1 MKWVFAI
8 LVALNLIVFGTT
20 IVEKMVLQKI
30 AVQQHEPSRTIVIQQ
45 TQPQQPAVP
54 TTTPPATPTTT
65 PQADN
70 KQTPA
75 TATTPPR
82 SKTAATP
89 ATPAAPKPPAQPATA
104 AAPKQQPEAKPQ
116 QTCGGGSVTLKED
129 DYHRIKGLLSRWQN
143 VASRSVQ
150 RNDENKSGG
159 DSFWV
164 ILDKALDDETRIG
177 IMAKYGRI
185 KQEGNLVVLGKFPS
199 RQAAEGMQLRLKT
212 DGFPSRI
219 MEKFGDSNNALSMA
233 TYRVAFLKIDDNDA
247 AELSKILAPYA
258 KLQRNPCKK

>member
-30 AVQQHEPSRTIVIQQ
+30 AVQQREPSRTIVIQQ

-54 TTTPPATPTTT
+54 ITTTQTTPTTT
-65 PQADN
+65 VQADN

-75 TATTPPR
+75 TPVPRPKPAT
-82 SKTAATP
+82 SAAP
-89 ATPAAPKPPAQPATA
+89 ATPKQPAQPATA
-104 AAPKQQPEAKPQ
+104 AAPKPQPEAKPQ

-150 RNDENKSGG
+150 RNDNENKSGG

-185 KQEGNLVVLGKFPS
+185 KQEGNLVVLGKFPT

-219 MEKFGDSNNALSMA
+219 MEKFGDGNNALSMA